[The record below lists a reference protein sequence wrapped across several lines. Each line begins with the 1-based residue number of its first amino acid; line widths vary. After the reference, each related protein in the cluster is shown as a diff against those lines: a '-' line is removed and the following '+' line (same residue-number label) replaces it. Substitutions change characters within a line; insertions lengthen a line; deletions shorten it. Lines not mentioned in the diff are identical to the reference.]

1 MVIAMPTT
9 HSPEPVTTSG
19 GESSATENDN
29 DLKNQCNPATG
40 ATVKDNRNKRKEKK
54 SGLSLG
60 SLKSP
65 FKFLGKTY
73 CRGCRKKCSGEVL
86 RVNDVY
92 FHNQCFRCKGCDTN
106 LSQGGFFTRDKE
118 YYCASCYQ
126 SNFGTKCNKC
136 GQYVEGE
143 VVTALGKTY
152 HQNCFRCAGCQ
163 NPFPTGERVTFTGKS
178 CLCQSCAAKDNLVSS
193 TSPATKNGTAKAST
207 SLDMIRNGSTVSA
220 TTTDGPSRTTK
231 NGNAKQPTSTTTTSV
246 SAGKLTLDEGK
257 CAGCNAE
264 LKDGQALMALDKHYH
279 VWCFKC
285 KACDSLL
292 HGEYMGK
299 DGQPYCEKDYQALFG
314 VKCTYCFRFISGKVL
329 QAGDNNHFHPTC
341 ARCTKCGEPFGD
353 GEEMFLQGAAIWHP
367 RCGPSPEDSGIV
379 VNGGNFDGSIGGASP
394 YPVRGGVGY
403 HHTDVDGASTASE
416 LPPHHQAMHAS
427 YGPYSSRASS
437 PGGTLRQG
445 GRGDPMH
452 WRSTSHMAG
461 HGGGNFFM
469 PSLYN
474 SSSTYSLRRPIE
486 AGDRSGSSSHLPHF
500 HLPPSRRSSSSAGD
514 RAGIPPPMSRLS
526 RPGSQM
532 SEVPTGGGFRPVSA
546 PPKPGYTHSSV
557 KASTLPPGSNLS
569 AASPGTPGGRTNGS
583 SHNHYDVLSQSRA
596 SSRTDFSSDFMRG
609 SNTYTHGFK
618 PGGMRAATP
627 LSGGTVMTEHKIY
640 PVHLLFTSNYKLPPD
655 IDRCNLEKHLSDSD
669 FEMVFNMSRD
679 DFYAMP
685 LWRRNDYKRR
695 VRLF

>member
-9 HSPEPVTTSG
+9 HSPEPVITSG
-19 GESSATENDN
+19 GESSATENEN

-92 FHNQCFRCKGCDTN
+92 FHNQCFRCKGCEVN

-193 TSPATKNGTAKAST
+193 TSPATKNGNAKAST
-207 SLDMIRNGSTVSA
+207 SLEMIRNGSTVSA
-220 TTTDGPSRTTK
+220 STTDGPSRTTT
-231 NGNAKQPTSTTTTSV
+231 NGNAKQPSNATTTSV
-246 SAGKLTLDEGK
+246 STGKLTLDEGK

-285 KACDSLL
+285 KSCDALL

-299 DGQPYCEKDYQALFG
+299 DGQPYCEKCYQALFG

-394 YPVRGGVGY
+394 YPVRGGIGY
-403 HHTDVDGASTASE
+403 HHSDVDGASTASE
-416 LPPHHQAMHAS
+416 LPPHHKTMHTS

-437 PGGTLRQG
+437 PGGTLRHHG
-445 GRGDPMH
+445 GDPMH

-461 HGGGNFFM
+461 QSGGNFFM

-546 PPKPGYTHSSV
+546 PPKPGYTHASG
-557 KASTLPPGSNLS
+557 KASTLPAGSNLS
-569 AASPGTPGGRTNGS
+569 AASPGTPSGRMNGS

-596 SSRTDFSSDFMRG
+596 SSRTDFSSDFMRS

-618 PGGMRAATP
+618 SGGMRAATP

>member
-1 MVIAMPTT
+1 MVIAMPST

-19 GESSATENDN
+19 GDSSATEHDN
-29 DLKNQCNPATG
+29 DIKSQCNPNTG

-106 LSQGGFFTRDKE
+106 LSQGGFFTKDKE

-163 NPFPTGERVTFTGKS
+163 NPFPTGERVTFTGKN
-178 CLCQSCAAKDNLVSS
+178 CLCQSCAAKDNLLSSS
-193 TSPATKNGTAKAST
+193 TTTTKNGTAKTST
-207 SLDMIRNGSTVSA
+207 SMDMIRNGNGVSGKDSKSA
-220 TTTDGPSRTTK
+220 K
-231 NGNAKQPTSTTTTSV
+231 NGSAKQPTTPTSV
-246 SAGKLTLDEGK
+246 SAGKLALDEGR

-367 RCGPSPEDSGIV
+367 RCGPSPEESGIV
-379 VNGGNFDGSIGGASP
+379 INGSNFEGSIGAASP
-394 YPVRGGVGY
+394 YPVRGGSGY

-427 YGPYSSRASS
+427 YGAYSSRASS
-437 PGGTLRQG
+437 PGGTLRHHRG
-445 GRGDPMH
+445 GGDPMH

-461 HGGGNFFM
+461 AGGGNFFM

-474 SSSTYSLRRPIE
+474 SSSTYSLRRPID
-486 AGDRSGSSSHLPHF
+486 AGDRAGSSAHLPHF

-514 RAGIPPPMSRLS
+514 RAGIPPPGSRQS
-526 RPGSQM
+526 RPGTAM
-532 SEVPTGGGFRPVSA
+532 SEVPAGGGFRPVSA
-546 PPKPGYTHSSV
+546 PPKPGYTHASV
-557 KASTLPPGSNLS
+557 KASTLPVGAGLT
-569 AASPGTPGGRTNGS
+569 AASPAVTSGARTNG
-583 SHNHYDVLSQSRA
+583 NHYDAISQA
-596 SSRTDFSSDFMRG
+596 SGRTDFSNDFMRG
-609 SNTYTHGFK
+609 SNTYSHGFRQGG
-618 PGGMRAATP
+618 GGMRAPTP
-627 LSGGTVMTEHKIY
+627 LGAGTVMTEHKIY
-640 PVHLLFTSNYKLPPD
+640 PLHLLFSTNYKLPPD

>member
-1 MVIAMPTT
+1 MVIAMPST
-9 HSPEPVTTSG
+9 HSPEPVMTSG
-19 GESSATENDN
+19 GESSTNEHDN
-29 DLKNQCNPATG
+29 DIKAGQSICNPSTG
-40 ATVKDNRNKRKEKK
+40 AIVKDNRSKRKEKK

-60 SLKSP
+60 ALKSP

-106 LSQGGFFTRDKE
+106 LSQGGFFTKDKE

-126 SNFGTKCNKC
+126 TNFGTKCNKC

-178 CLCQSCAAKDNLVSS
+178 CLCQSCAAKENIVSS
-193 TSPATKNGTAKAST
+193 ITTKNGTAKTST
-207 SLDMIRNGSTVSA
+207 SLDVIRNGKNVSSK
-220 TTTDGPSRTTK
+220 DSKSTK
-231 NGNAKQPTSTTTTSV
+231 NGSAKQPPTTSS
-246 SAGKLTLDEGK
+246 SAGKLTLDDGK

-367 RCGPSPEDSGIV
+367 RCGPSPDESGII
-379 VNGGNFDGSIGGASP
+379 VNGGAYEGSLGGASP
-394 YPVRGGVGY
+394 YTTRGGAGY
-403 HHTDVDGASTASE
+403 HHSDMDGASTASE

-437 PGGTLRQG
+437 PGGTLRHHRIG
-445 GRGDPMH
+445 GDPMH
-452 WRSTSHMAG
+452 WRSTSHMAYP
-461 HGGGNFFM
+461 GGNFM

-500 HLPPSRRSSSSAGD
+500 HLPASRRALSSAGD
-514 RAGIPPPMSRLS
+514 RAGIPPPFSRLS
-526 RPGSQM
+526 RPGTATG
-532 SEVPTGGGFRPVSA
+532 EIPAGGGFRPVSA
-546 PPKPGYTHSSV
+546 PPKPGYTHASV
-557 KASTLPPGSNLS
+557 KASTLPVGVGLS
-569 AASPGTPGGRTNGS
+569 SASPAVTGARTNGTS
-583 SHNHYDVLSQSRA
+583 NNHYDAVSQASGRA
-596 SSRTDFSSDFMRG
+596 DFSSDYMRG
-609 SNTYTHGFK
+609 SNTYTHGFRS
-618 PGGMRAATP
+618 GGMRAPTP
-627 LSGGTVMTEHKIY
+627 LGAGTVMTEHKIY
-640 PVHLLFTSNYKLPPD
+640 PVHLLFTTNYKLPPD
-655 IDRCNLEKHLSDSD
+655 IDRCNLEKHLSDAD